1 MDTLILKLV
10 LVPVLIGVVS
20 LAGRRWG
27 PAVGGWLA
35 GLPWTSGPV
44 ALFLAFE
51 QGNAFA
57 AQAAQGTLLGLVSV
71 FAFCVVYTRIAR
83 SQGWAVS
90 VLSGWGAFFAATLA
104 LNRVAISLIFAF
116 AGVLV
121 AMVATL
127 RFLRAAGPSG
137 TTPVPSVWEI
147 PLRMLAATA
156 MVLMITTAAA
166 SLGPQLSGL
175 LTPFP
180 VYATVLAIF
189 THHFEGAF
197 AASRLLRGV
206 VIGSLA
212 FAVFFFVLA
221 GTLSAWGLLNAFGLA
236 LAAALVVHGL
246 SFRFLS
252 AGGG

>member
-20 LAGRRWG
+20 LTGRRWG

-71 FAFCVVYTRIAR
+71 FAFCLVYTRIAR

-104 LNRVAISLIFAF
+104 LNGVAISLIPAF

-137 TTPVPSVWEI
+137 ATPVPPVWEI

-180 VYATVLAIF
+180 VYATVLAVF
-189 THHFEGAF
+189 THHFEGALT
-197 AASRLLRGV
+197 ATRLLRGV
-206 VIGSLA
+206 VIGSVAESLR
-212 FAVFFFVLA
+212 
-221 GTLSAWGLLNAFGLA
+221 SD
-236 LAAALVVHGL
+236 
-246 SFRFLS
+246 SR
-252 AGGG
+252 

>member
-1 MDTLILKLV
+1 
-10 LVPVLIGVVS
+10 
-20 LAGRRWG
+20 
-27 PAVGGWLA
+27 
-35 GLPWTSGPV
+35 
-44 ALFLAFE
+44 
-51 QGNAFA
+51 
-57 AQAAQGTLLGLVSV
+57 
-71 FAFCVVYTRIAR
+71 
-83 SQGWAVS
+83 
-90 VLSGWGAFFAATLA
+90 
-104 LNRVAISLIFAF
+104 
-116 AGVLV
+116 
-121 AMVATL
+121 
-127 RFLRAAGPSG
+127 
-137 TTPVPSVWEI
+137 
-147 PLRMLAATA
+147 MLAATA

-246 SFRFLS
+246 SFQFLS

>member
-51 QGNAFA
+51 QGTAFA